1 MRQSEQAETS
11 FTGQEAEESMKGLM
25 RRVVL
30 LLTVF
35 CALPFGSFADGEERS
50 FTIRRVGNLVPFADN
65 VFQVDV
71 PVDGTLTV
79 TVHDENFTYRVLTW
93 NVTAGVSEL
102 HWDGCGYNRE
112 RLSPK
117 TYRITAGF
125 QDVSGNKMET
135 SFNTPVEYSAQDLQ
149 YVLPSGPA
157 VYLQAADE
165 WFLELKTIQKG
176 TVVAELA
183 RKGEYETMYTARFNI
198 VGGKLYR
205 IPFSTLF
212 GRQMPLEGEYSAK
225 VYETTVPGNLY
236 EFDLNVLAE
245 MPAPEKPFVTGNIMP
260 EEGMTDAEIW
270 NMMQRPSVVVDI
282 DFFKHQKI
290 FSEKNNSSEVLGTLH
305 GQTQAVEVMR
315 FEDDW
320 ALIGAWNHE
329 EAEYV
334 EGWVPS
340 NVLKVESPGKDYG
353 LLVNKKK
360 QTLDVFY
367 RGARLD
373 TLRVST
379 GIPEKNHLD
388 QETAAGVFL
397 TGYHRVDF
405 STNGKKFDYV
415 IQYDGGNMMHQIP
428 YRWGTNKKDFSVGQ
442 DLLGE
447 KASHAC
453 IRVQAEPG
461 ESGINAY
468 WLWTHLPFHT
478 RIIILDDPEERHALY
493 DSLQ

>member
-1 MRQSEQAETS
+1 MNRKKRFFS
-11 FTGQEAEESMKGLM
+11 GQEAGKHM
-25 RRVVL
+25 RSPFRRAVL
-30 LLTVF
+30 LLTILCVF
-35 CALPFGSFADGEERS
+35 PFASFAGEAES
-50 FTIRRVGNLVPFADN
+50 AFSVRRIGNLVPFADN
-65 VFQVDV
+65 TFQINV
-71 PVDGTLTV
+71 PENGTLTV
-79 TVHDENFTYRVLTW
+79 TVHDDISVYRVLTW
-93 NVTAGVSEL
+93 NVPAGESEL
-102 HWDGCGYNRE
+102 RWDGCGYNRE

-117 TYRITAGF
+117 TYRITASF
-125 QDVSGNKMET
+125 QGISGYKAET

-149 YVLPSGPA
+149 YVLPSAPEVFLKAG
-157 VYLQAADE
+157 DD

-176 TVVAELA
+176 TVVAELSQQ
-183 RKGEYETMYTARFNI
+183 GTGQIYTARVNT

-205 IPFSTLF
+205 ISFNTLF
-212 GRQMPLEGEYSAK
+212 GRQTPPEGKYCMK

-236 EFDLNVLAE
+236 EFELDVL
-245 MPAPEKPFVTGNIMP
+245 PGAPEQKKPFVTGKIIP
-260 EEGMTDAEIW
+260 DEEMTDAEIW
-270 NMMQRPSVVVDI
+270 QMMQRPSVVIDI
-282 DFFKHQKI
+282 DFFKHQKVYK
-290 FSEKNNSSEVLGTLH
+290 EKDSSSEVLGTLH
-305 GQTQAVEVMR
+305 GQTQALEVMR
-315 FEDDW
+315 LEDEW
-320 ALIGAWNHE
+320 ALVGAWNHE

-340 NVLKVESPGKDYG
+340 SVLKVENPGKDFG

-360 QTLDVFY
+360 QTLTVFY
-367 RGARLD
+367 RGERLD
-373 TLRVST
+373 SLRVST

-428 YRWGTNKKDFSVGQ
+428 YRWGTNKKDFSVGR
-442 DLLGE
+442 DVLGK

-468 WLWTHLPFHT
+468 WLWTHLPYHT

-493 DSLQ
+493 DSLR